1 VADCRD
7 SAPSKGRKLNE
18 RDPRKETAP
27 APHSDEILSYGQQLN
42 LLGDAFEVLPVLPK
56 PGTQPDRLLRLLAG
70 GARLTHL
77 EILDA
82 TGSWRGAAAAHE
94 LARRGWQFQ
103 TRRIPA
109 PTTECPNRAIAE
121 YALCPSHAKL
131 ARGES

>member
-1 VADCRD
+1 MSER
-7 SAPSKGRKLNE
+7 PPE
-18 RDPRKETAP
+18 RDAP
-27 APHSDEILSYGQQLN
+27 AHDNAEIFSHGQQLN
-42 LLGDAFEVLPVLPK
+42 LLGDAFEVLPVMPK
-56 PGTQPDRLLRLLAG
+56 PGTQPDKLLRLLAG

-131 ARGES
+131 ARGEQ

>member
-1 VADCRD
+1 MSER
-7 SAPSKGRKLNE
+7 APNQ
-18 RDPRKETAP
+18 ETAP
-27 APHSDEILSYGQQLN
+27 APDSTEIFSHAGQQMS
-42 LLGDAFEVLPVLPK
+42 LLGDSFEVLPVMPK
-56 PGTQPDRLLRLLAG
+56 PGTQPDKLLRLLVG

-82 TGSWRGAAAAHE
+82 TGSWRGAAAAFE

-131 ARGES
+131 ARGEA